1 MEFLMIG
8 GIAVAL
14 FVVVLI
20 ADRLMTKAEKE
31 AEVKPQEPAPKKPK
45 RARNAKGHFKADD
58 PSTPNVNEA
67 WEGGKAPKPK
77 KKKATRKKK
86 AVKKT
91 K

>member
-1 MEFLMIG
+1 MEFLIIT
-8 GIAVAL
+8 GIAVAFFL
-14 FVVVLI
+14 VVLI
-20 ADRLMTKAEKE
+20 ADRMMTSSEQ
-31 AEVKPQEPAPKKPK
+31 KPPAQEPAPKKPK
-45 RARNAKGHFKADD
+45 RARTKKGQFKADD

-86 AVKKT
+86 TVKKT